1 MDSGL
6 ARFGRSFLRMASG
19 SDSSRARSW
28 KQFRCRA
35 LGSFRPRD
43 YVERILHAYSSENCR
58 NWDTVG
64 RGMEVSKEEIVGM
77 AAAVDW
83 FLSQTD
89 EGIQAEFRKRADRI
103 AAQLKSIP
111 TMESRIVIPNVATN
125 SVPHLLLRYDRQ
137 RARID

>member
-1 MDSGL
+1 
-6 ARFGRSFLRMASG
+6 
-19 SDSSRARSW
+19 
-28 KQFRCRA
+28 
-35 LGSFRPRD
+35 
-43 YVERILHAYSSENCR
+43 
-58 NWDTVG
+58 
-64 RGMEVSKEEIVGM
+64 M

-137 RARID
+137 RARMRPVDVMGALRKGTLSFELKPNTGRKPDGVVRMVDKKAAQR